1 MLQPRPAGS
10 GGQGLPVLSKEPGA
24 ESGRSQRGGWSL
36 ERRKHLGE
44 EFPFCL
50 FGGQVSECQ
59 EMLPTK
65 VTE

>member
-1 MLQPRPAGS
+1 MLQPRPTGS
-10 GGQGLPVLSKEPGA
+10 GGQGLPVLSQEQRAG
-24 ESGRSQRGGWSL
+24 GHRRGGWSL

-44 EFPFCL
+44 EFPLGL